1 MFGSH
6 KKIGKEIGSNIKNF
20 FFNPFYFGA
29 PDDFNFSA
37 DFYFDKYIFGF
48 IIASIGLSIDRYG
61 GQRWDAKKK
70 GECIYEAMK
79 KIDESEILLSFYTQ
93 QSEDIEEFHMK
104 FNNNDIFNRGV
115 DDATT
120 IIGVMYGILPE
131 DDPDPLFQ
139 EAKKIREKFDGP
151 LVIQGD
157 FKGDSLLA
165 TIICNASIF
174 KYIKEN
180 FL

>member
-1 MFGSH
+1 
-6 KKIGKEIGSNIKNF
+6 
-20 FFNPFYFGA
+20 
-29 PDDFNFSA
+29 
-37 DFYFDKYIFGF
+37 
-48 IIASIGLSIDRYG
+48 
-61 GQRWDAKKK
+61 

-93 QSEDIEEFHMK
+93 QSADIEEFNMK
-104 FNNNDIFNRGV
+104 FNNNDIFKRGV

-120 IIGVMYGILPE
+120 INGVMYGILPE